1 MTDVLRLLPPFEW
14 RGRRYP
20 LVARSVS
27 FQHENALTRIQYRDG
42 EFVDMTGAKGF
53 TFSYS
58 IPMREDIARGPY
70 KNLFVEGLPVLLRDI
85 RNRTA
90 DTLVDPIYGAFRCVP
105 SSFSEDAEPNKR
117 DGVDVRVEFQHAP
130 LFAQPDPAVKDNLQS
145 LNGLVADAG
154 KLDQELVS
162 KRDWRQEP
170 SPEALTDVLTAINTF
185 GQKGL
190 RQVNKISAQIND
202 VALKL
207 EKIEDTADRAENP
220 QNWGLRNDA
229 RRLRDALIQLNKRA
243 TEPPTRKFRRITRNY
258 AATISAVAAELDM
271 TVAELLRLNP
281 GIVQL
286 PMIPAGTVI
295 TATVAK
301 SV

>member
-20 LVARSVS
+20 IVS
-27 FQHENALTRIQYRDG
+27 RTVTFQHENALTRIQYRDG

-53 TFSYS
+53 TFSYG
-58 IPMREDIARGPY
+58 IPMREDIAKGPY
-70 KNLFVEGLPVLLRDI
+70 KNLFVEGLPVLLRDC
-85 RNRTA
+85 RNRTP
-90 DTLVDPIYGAFRCVP
+90 DFLVDPIYGSFRCVP
-105 SSFSEDAEPNKR
+105 AAFTEEAEPNKR
-117 DGVDVRVEFQHAP
+117 DGVDVRIEFQHAP
-130 LFAQPDPAVKDNLQS
+130 QFAQPDPGVKDNLQS

-170 SPEALTDVLTAINTF
+170 SPEALTDILSAINTV

-190 RQVNKISAQIND
+190 RQVDKITGYLSD
-202 VALKL
+202 MSFRL

-220 QNWGLRNDA
+220 QNWQLRNEV
-229 RRLRDALIQLNKRA
+229 RRMRDAIVTLNKRA

-258 AATISAVAAELDM
+258 AATISAVAAEFDM
-271 TVAELLRLNP
+271 TVAELLQLNP
-281 GIVQL
+281 GIARL

-301 SV
+301 NV